1 MKKNSFN
8 KIIVLVSFLFCS
20 LAQANLIVNG
30 SFEDTDV
37 ANNHWLWYPSAADAG
52 WDGSNIEI
60 WENFLGVQSTHGSQ
74 FAELNSHS
82 SNDPAFSIFQSF
94 NTKIGFSYDY
104 SFSYRARRNNK
115 EAFNVEIFSQLAG
128 GTPLLMDDHTTKG
141 WSLFKGSFIANA
153 QISKIMFTSV
163 YPKTG
168 TVGNFLD
175 NISVTAS
182 VNQNNGTVP
191 VPEPSSVLLIALA
204 ILLLLRVKQ

>member
-1 MKKNSFN
+1 MKINSFN
-8 KIIVLVSFLFCS
+8 KVIVLVSILFCS
-20 LAQANLIVNG
+20 FAQANLIVNG

-60 WENFLGVQSTHGSQ
+60 WENFLGVQSTHGDQ
-74 FAELNSHS
+74 FAELNSHR

-94 NTKIGFSYDY
+94 NTNIGFSYDY
-104 SFSYRARRNNK
+104 SFAYRARRNDN
-115 EAFNVEIFSQLAG
+115 EAFNVEIFSQLVG
-128 GTPLLMDDHTTKG
+128 GTPLLIDDHTTQG

-175 NISVTAS
+175 NISVTVSAR
-182 VNQNNGTVP
+182 QNNITVP
-191 VPEPSSVLLIALA
+191 VPEPSAVLLMALA
-204 ILLLLRVKQ
+204 ILFLVRVKR